1 MGKYNKKQPIEAV
14 QFFKSDWEAEYE
26 QSSEDANLGRFT
38 FLSKGVIRIAGHTDA
53 EGKQH
58 PTKYAVETGMELYDT
73 DWIVDNKDNG
83 NNERYGKIS
92 NAEFMKHYQV
102 VEETKLSFENLITN
116 VKIWSKD
123 RNLDQADSNR
133 QLLKLE
139 EELGELT
146 QGHLKRR
153 PEQVT
158 DSLGDMLVVMTI
170 YCQQNGLNLHD
181 CFSDAYNEI
190 TNRKG
195 KTVDGVF
202 IKAADLNQNNKG

>member
-1 MGKYNKKQPIEAV
+1 MGKYNKKQPVEAV
-14 QFFKSDWEAEYE
+14 KE
-26 QSSEDANLGRFT
+26 N
-38 FLSKGVIRIAGHTDA
+38 
-53 EGKQH
+53 
-58 PTKYAVETGMELYDT
+58 
-73 DWIVDNKDNG
+73 
-83 NNERYGKIS
+83 
-92 NAEFMKHYQV
+92 
-102 VEETKLSFENLITN
+102 KLSFDTLITN

-146 QGHLKRR
+146 QGHLKQR

-170 YCQQNGLNLHD
+170 YCQQNGLSLHD

-190 TNRKG
+190 ADRKG

-202 IKAADLNQNNKG
+202 IKEADLNKNNKGD